1 MLQESQAKEYADFIT
16 VTCLEWKHILADNR
30 FKDIIINSLRY
41 LSKSNRVSIYA
52 FVIMSNHLH
61 MIWQMLGEHR
71 RQDVQRDFLKYTSQ
85 QILKV
90 LRNENS
96 SMLGDL
102 LVQSKDRKYQVW
114 ERNPLSIPL
123 WSGRVINQKL
133 DYIHYNPV
141 EAGLCKHPAEY
152 LYSSAGFYYHGDR
165 RWSFL
170 IHCDG

>member
-1 MLQESQAKEYADFIT
+1 MLQEYQAKEYADFIT
-16 VTCLEWKHILADNR
+16 VTCLEWKHVLVDNS
-30 FKDIIINSLRY
+30 FKDIIIESLRY

-52 FVIMSNHLH
+52 FVIMSNHFH
-61 MIWQMLGEHR
+61 MIWQMLGEHKR
-71 RQDVQRDFLKYTSQ
+71 EDVQRDFLKYTSQ

-96 SMLGDL
+96 SILADL

-123 WSGRVINQKL
+123 WSGKVIDQKV

-141 EAGLCKHPAEY
+141 EAGLCKSPAEY
-152 LYSSAGFYYHGDR
+152 LYSSAGFYYYGDQ

-170 IHCDG
+170 NHCDG